1 MATAH
6 PSDAKRPDNCAPA
19 HPVSGVSRRSVMN
32 MMLKSTTAVALL
44 GYGAEPPDAVSAD
57 HPDAELADPAFTVG
71 REPLATDPIFAL
83 IEQHQRAND
92 EWAEAVAAA
101 DLPSMPREE
110 PRVLL
115 GYEREFKFEKT
126 EIDGGIWIRHSP
138 TSKTN
143 LSTRLMKS
151 RLGIG
156 VRIRA

>member
-1 MATAH
+1 
-6 PSDAKRPDNCAPA
+6 
-19 HPVSGVSRRSVMN
+19 
-32 MMLKSTTAVALL
+32 
-44 GYGAEPPDAVSAD
+44 
-57 HPDAELADPAFTVG
+57 
-71 REPLATDPIFAL
+71 
-83 IEQHQRAND
+83 
-92 EWAEAVAAA
+92 
-101 DLPSMPREE
+101 
-110 PRVLL
+110 VLL